1 MINSFDRI
9 DCMSHVQK
17 DGFSLSV
24 FALFDVFLI
33 ALLFTLFSS
42 KFILAPGVEIDLEDS
57 IALPKADSSKMG
69 AAVASDSISVLNL
82 RGKGMVVFDGKIY
95 NPETF
100 ARFLQGYK
108 PAGSVLLIKSDSG
121 VSSELLL
128 EISAAARG
136 VGFKKILLAAEPK

>member
-1 MINSFDRI
+1 
-9 DCMSHVQK
+9 MSHVQK

-42 KFILAPGVEIDLEDS
+42 KFILAPGVEIDLEAS
-57 IALPKADSSKMG
+57 INLPKADSSKMG
-69 AAVASDSISVLNL
+69 VAIASDSISVLNL
-82 RGKGMVVFDGKIY
+82 RGKEMVVFDGKIY
-95 NPETF
+95 NPEAF

-108 PAGSVLLIKSDSG
+108 PSGDVLLIKADRG

-128 EISAAARG
+128 EISSMAQAA
-136 VGFKKILLAAEPK
+136 GFKKILLAAEPR

>member
-42 KFILAPGVEIDLEDS
+42 KFIP
-57 IALPKADSSKMG
+57 LPKADSSKMG

-108 PAGSVLLIKSDSG
+108 PAGSVLLIKADSG